1 MINQDETVI
10 GGLAGNTG
18 NEFDSTNRIRTGFIR
33 VEPNTTYIIS
43 GLSGFNIANSFAYDS
58 EKTMARI
65 GAVTTTTTTLENE
78 SYLRISFSKPDQSDF
93 TEEELQKLRKTL
105 MFNKGGVAF
114 PWEPYTGSQPSPSP
128 EYPQEIVNAGKYN
141 EETQKWEYEITI
153 ANAQTD
159 ATKNQTVTLTAD
171 RPLTKWDKLEKRN
184 SQWGWVYGSAEMTFD
199 GSADEEWLLYSNPTY
214 LGFQISVSD
223 LKEGTRIEG
232 FCDSFPV
239 EIAVSGT
246 DSAIWIIDKTLYF
259 KNVNPKYASNAEEW
273 KTWLQSNNIKIL
285 YQTAAETFA
294 PLAAA
299 EQEAMNA
306 LHTYRPT
313 TVLSND
319 VDCEM
324 ELTYYG

>member
-65 GAVTTTTTTLENE
+65 GAVTTTTTLENE

-105 MFNKGGVAF
+105 MFNKGGIAF
-114 PWEPYTGSQPSPSP
+114 PWEPYTGNQPSPSP
-128 EYPQEIVNAGKYN
+128 DYPQEIINAGKYN

-171 RPLTKWDKLEKRN
+171 RPLTKWDRLIKENGVWGLE
-184 SQWGWVYGSAEMTFD
+184 YGSNSVEYD
-199 GSADEEWLLYSNPTY
+199 GTEEWAINANYENVFRHSEQNMQANSEVYSNSY
-214 LGFQISVSD
+214 KQILSGLLNESD
-223 LKEGTRIEG
+223 YGISTGVYINIKNKNATTIE
-232 FCDSFPV
+232 
-239 EIAVSGT
+239 E
-246 DSAIWIIDKTLYF
+246 F
-259 KNVNPKYASNAEEW
+259 KAL
-273 KTWLQSNNIKIL
+273 LQSNPITVL
-285 YQTAAETFA
+285 YQLAEPVFV
-294 PLAAA
+294 PLAES
-299 EQEAMNA
+299 EQAAMNA